1 MEEEACRVPSQAAMP
16 PRRRVWIPSSAG
28 VCVMR
33 LEDIALAVVLMA
45 ALLLSLW
52 LVKDA

>member
-1 MEEEACRVPSQAAMP
+1 VPRSLASSDAAKAA
-16 PRRRVWIPSSAG
+16 RVWILSSAG

>member
-1 MEEEACRVPSQAAMP
+1 MP
-16 PRRRVWIPSSAG
+16 RSLASSDPAKATHVWIQSSAG
-28 VCVMR
+28 GCVMR
-33 LEDIALAVVLMA
+33 LEDIALAVVLIA